1 MHYACIYITEASS
14 KVVIVLC
21 GHYRGQCLYY
31 WKVPFKRVLLTS
43 DDFLVR
49 NNMCKTVEQKLGV
62 PAFGIKFNW
71 AVLSFRVKT

>member
-1 MHYACIYITEASS
+1 MHYACIYITESS
-14 KVVIVLC
+14 IKVVIDY
-21 GHYRGQCLYY
+21 GHYRGQCLQY

-49 NNMCKTVEQKLGV
+49 NNKCKTVEQKLGV

-71 AVLSFRVKT
+71 ALLSFKVKT

>member
-14 KVVIVLC
+14 KVVIVL
-21 GHYRGQCLYY
+21 

-71 AVLSFRVKT
+71 ALLSFRVKT